1 MSDSEAPENAVSSQ
15 PPPPSPAEVLADKI
29 SSLQSQLNNMR
40 SSVLMASL
48 KDEIDDVNTTVN
60 NLPTLIGRIRTAG
73 HVFDGDLEKKSD
85 EMRAN
90 WPQVRDNALGQINS
104 NQYSLQNAL
113 QNAESELQNLINYQS
128 NPDYALTIVSRSEGA
143 IQSLQSQVSA
153 VNSAVRGSYD
163 SFINEAKKIEQRV
176 GKIQEMMDLVTA
188 ATFQLLIAEGVIAV
202 VPGKLDKEGKD
213 DPKGYVFLTD
223 QRILF
228 EQNEEVA
235 TKKVLFIAT
244 EKQKVQK
251 LLVDMPLSQLEK
263 VTASKK
269 GMMGNE
275 DHLDLM
281 FESGAAVRTA
291 HFHINGQDCNAW
303 QTMINRAKTKDYDKE
318 RAVKVDTGVTE
329 KMSTAPT
336 KCSSCGANFTKPV
349 MRGQTEMKCE
359 YCGAMTRW

>member
-1 MSDSEAPENAVSSQ
+1 MSENESSENAVASA
-15 PPPPSPAEVLADKI
+15 PPPSPAEVLAGKI
-29 SSLQSQLNNMR
+29 SGLQSQLNSMR

-48 KDEIDDVNTTVN
+48 KDEIDDVNTTLN
-60 NLPTLIGRIRTAG
+60 NLPTLIGKIRTAG
-73 HVFDGDLEKKSD
+73 HVFDADLEKKSD
-85 EMRAN
+85 EMRAG
-90 WPQVRDNALGQINS
+90 WPQVRDNALSQISS

-143 IQSLQSQVSA
+143 IQTLQSQISA

-176 GKIQEMMDLVTA
+176 NKIQEMMNLVTA
-188 ATFQLLIAEGVIAV
+188 ATFQLMPAEGVISV

-235 TKKVLFIAT
+235 TKKVLFVAT

-251 LLVDMPLSQLEK
+251 LLVDMPLTQLEK

-269 GMMGNE
+269 GMLGNE

-281 FESGAAVRTA
+281 FESGAAVRMA

-329 KMSTAPT
+329 KMSAAPT

-349 MRGQTEMKCE
+349 MRGQTEVKCE
-359 YCGAMTRW
+359 YCGAVTRW